1 MEEEM
6 NFSLK
11 VAIHNIIS
19 IKEPLF
25 NDSFAEKR
33 SYLPPE
39 HFKEVV
45 FPDN

>member
-11 VAIHNIIS
+11 VAIHNILS

-25 NDSFAEKR
+25 NDSYAEKR
-33 SYLPPE
+33 CYLAPE
-39 HFKEVV
+39 QFKKVV
-45 FPDN
+45 